1 MSWTPA
7 HTPPELVEGAFAF
20 RLSSKPVLGVCR
32 DGKQMVV
39 YACRDETELGEPVA
53 AVRWLSDCSEGWDVT
68 NRLAYWQELPSIAG
82 LAGVASI

>member
-1 MSWTPA
+1 
-7 HTPPELVEGAFAF
+7 
-20 RLSSKPVLGVCR
+20 
-32 DGKQMVV
+32 MVV